1 MAEGILREKARS
13 GGWMLEVDS
22 AGTGGWHAGESPDS
36 RARDF
41 MQRNGIDIRGLRA
54 RQIRSA
60 DFYAFDLILAM
71 DSENYT
77 DIMRI
82 RPHDA
87 SARVEMVMNL
97 ARPGMNVSVPDPYFG
112 GEEGFAKVYGM
123 LDEALEHIP
132 LKKS

>member
-1 MAEGILREKARS
+1 MAEGILREKARRR
-13 GGWMLEVDS
+13 GWVLEVDS
-22 AGTGGWHAGESPDS
+22 AGTGGWHAGESPDH

-41 MQRNGIDIRGLRA
+41 MERNGIGIGGLRA
-54 RQIRSA
+54 RQIGPA
-60 DFYAFDLILAM
+60 DFYEFDLILAM

-87 SARVEMVMNL
+87 TARVELVMNL
-97 ARPGMNVSVPDPYFG
+97 VRPGKNISVPDPYFG
-112 GEEGFAKVYGM
+112 GTEGFAKVYGM

-132 LKKS
+132 LNNS